1 MRDIDIERIRKH
13 GLNPED
19 FQPHKEQ
26 TTIEELEEALVEIA
40 QNQSDLEDA
49 LVELAEMIGG

>member
-1 MRDIDIERIRKH
+1 MCEKLKKLMQ
-13 GLNPED
+13 LNGVESMKNPAA
-19 FQPHKEQ
+19 
-26 TTIEELEEALVEIA
+26 TNEELEEALVEIA